1 MINTSYAG
9 KFQVEIFVSFAQSL
23 QILVSGIW
31 LHFIWNFSIQ
41 NQQST
46 FSELSQICRFP
57 KKYTLDQP
65 QSVITGVHGK
75 HLSQHLIDRRA
86 ATCVK
91 SPGNNIS
98 CIYDTYM
105 IYGKGAWFWALTRG
119 TCTPWNKT
127 LPQAKCQKPPLLLT
141 SLNVLTSVAF
151 III

>member
-23 QILVSGIW
+23 QILLSGIW
-31 LHFIWNFSIQ
+31 LHFIRYFSIQ

-46 FSELSQICRFP
+46 FSESSQICRFP
-57 KKYTLDQP
+57 KKYTLNQP

-91 SPGNNIS
+91 SPGNNIP
-98 CIYDTYM
+98 CIYDSM
-105 IYGKGAWFWALTRG
+105 AKVLDFEHLQEAPALPETKHCHRQ
-119 TCTPWNKT
+119 NVK
-127 LPQAKCQKPPLLLT
+127 KHHSFSLL
-141 SLNVLTSVAF
+141 
-151 III
+151 

>member
-23 QILVSGIW
+23 QILVSRIW
-31 LHFIWNFSIQ
+31 LHFIGYFSIQ

-46 FSELSQICRFP
+46 FLESSQICRFP

-65 QSVITGVHGK
+65 QSVITGVHRR

-98 CIYDTYM
+98 CMIYM
-105 IYGKGAWFWALTRG
+105 IHSMAKVIDFGQLQEAPALPETKHCHRQ
-119 TCTPWNKT
+119 NVKSHHSFS
-127 LPQAKCQKPPLLLT
+127 LL
-141 SLNVLTSVAF
+141 
-151 III
+151 